1 MPLMTGAWS
10 HLFGERSTEPEL
22 IDGSDYTTEE
32 YVGSLGDLR
41 WVNRNLGGESALA
54 RHLYPLI
61 ANTNRSPARILPV
74 RILDVGTGSGDL
86 PIAIVKW
93 ARSQRINVDFTIL
106 DINEIAARE
115 AGRLA
120 QEFSE
125 IRVVRADALK
135 APFRDGSFDFVLA
148 SLFLH
153 HFETPAAA
161 RLIRE
166 FRRMARRA
174 VIINDLR
181 RHAIAYYGIK
191 LLTRVL
197 SNNRLVRHDAALSVL
212 RGFTENDVLAISRLS
227 GVALQSTRSFPFR
240 LVLISK
246 NGAAGEES
254 KE

>member
-1 MPLMTGAWS
+1 MTGAWS

-54 RHLYPLI
+54 RHLYPMI
-61 ANTNRSPARILPV
+61 ATANRSPV

-115 AGRLA
+115 AGNLA
-120 QEFSE
+120 HEFTE
-125 IRVVRADALK
+125 IRVVRADALR
-135 APFRDGSFDFVLA
+135 APFKDESFDFVLA

-153 HFETPAAA
+153 HFETPTAA

-181 RHAIAYYGIK
+181 RHPIAYYGIK
-191 LLTRVL
+191 VLTRVL

-212 RGFTENDVLAISRLS
+212 RGFTENDVGAISRLS

-240 LVLISK
+240 LVLISQ